1 MFRKFL
7 CILSF
12 MLAVLTIF
20 SPRTVEASDQPPGGA
35 RGAVSLIDGAG
46 RTVAFKKAPQ
56 RLVVVGQGPF
66 MPMHLLYMFPVCKDR
81 LVGYE
86 QKYKSIDTFLPVV
99 DAQFPKKTALGTN
112 PGPEQVIA
120 LKPDL
125 VIMKSTTSTQLGESL
140 AVLGIPVVYLG
151 MESPEQFL
159 KDASNAGVL
168 LGNRGRAEEIVQ
180 FYRSRM
186 DRIDKGIE
194 GVKKGE
200 KPRVLV
206 MEYNE
211 RGGKA
216 AVQVPGRSW
225 TQTIQAAR
233 AGGAPVWLE
242 AARTSE
248 GWTVINFEQVAAWD
262 PDKIFIIPWY
272 TLDRREVLASFRADP
287 RWRMLRAVKNNE
299 MYLFPSDIFGWDSSE
314 PRWLL
319 GLMWLATKI
328 LPGRFGD
335 IDMREEIHR
344 FFSEMYRL
352 DKGVIDEIIMPK
364 VMLEG
369 R

>member
-1 MFRKFL
+1 MHRKIL

-12 MLAVLTIF
+12 ILACLTI
-20 SPRTVEASDQPPGGA
+20 PHPGRAAASDPSAIGPGRA
-35 RGAVSLIDGAG
+35 LSLLDGAG
-46 RTVAFKKAPQ
+46 RTVTLKKSPQ

-66 MPMHLLYMFPVCKDR
+66 MPMHLLYMFPECKER

-86 QKYKSIDTFLPVV
+86 QKYKSVDTFLPLV
-99 DAQFPKKTALGTN
+99 DAGFPSKVAMGTN
-112 PGPEQVIA
+112 PGPEQIIS
-120 LKPDL
+120 LTPDL
-125 VIMKSTTSTQLGESL
+125 VIMKSSTTTQLGESL
-140 AVLGIPVVYLG
+140 AALGIPVVYLG

-159 KDASNAGVL
+159 KDASNAGTL
-168 LGNRGRAEEIVQ
+168 FGNQGRAEEIVE
-180 FYRSRM
+180 FYRSRIG
-186 DRIDKGIE
+186 RIDKGTE
-194 GVKKGE
+194 GVKKEE

-225 TQTIQAAR
+225 TQTIQAVR
-233 AGGAPVWLE
+233 AGGRPVWLE
-242 AARTSE
+242 ATRTSE
-248 GWTVINFEQVAAWD
+248 GWTIVNFEQVAAWD

-287 RWRMLRAVKNNE
+287 GWRMLRAVKSNE

-319 GLMWLATKI
+319 GLMWLATRI
-328 LPGRFGD
+328 LPDRFGD
-335 IDMREEIHR
+335 IHMGKEIHQ
-344 FFSEMYRL
+344 FFSGMYRM
-352 DKGVIDEIIMPK
+352 DKAAIDEFIMPR